1 LPSPEPALVL
11 LPGLDGIGTRL
22 ADFLA
27 HLGESFDARIVGYPP
42 ERPLAYEAL
51 ERLVRAALPE
61 DRAYVLIGES
71 FSGPIALRIASDAPA
86 GLRAVVLC
94 GSFVRSPFPRLRWA
108 APLVARVPIKS
119 LPRWMRA
126 RLLWGSDASAGI
138 PGQAQRATARVA
150 AAVLR
155 TRLAALLTVDARA
168 AAARI
173 RVPMLV
179 IRARHDRLVRSRATR
194 EILEAAPHAELVDV
208 DGPHLLLQTR
218 PRECASLVARF
229 IRGLGIEDQHA

>member
-1 LPSPEPALVL
+1 MPSPEPALVL

-27 HLGESFDARIVGYPP
+27 HLGEGFDARIVGYPP
-42 ERPLAYEAL
+42 DRPLDYAAL
-51 ERLVRAALPE
+51 EQLVRAALPE

-71 FSGPIALRIASDAPA
+71 FSGPIALRIASNAPA

-94 GSFVRSPFPRLRWA
+94 GSFVRSPFPHLRWT
-108 APLVARVPIKS
+108 APLLAHLPIKS

-126 RLLWGSDASAGI
+126 LLLWGSDASAGI
-138 PGQAQRATARVA
+138 PAQAQRATAGVA
-150 AAVLR
+150 PAVLR

-179 IRARHDRLVRSRATR
+179 IRARHDRLVGRRATR
-194 EILEAAPHAELVDV
+194 EILEAAPHAKTVEV

-218 PRECASLVARF
+218 PCECASLVARF
-229 IRGLGIEDQHA
+229 IRGLGIED